1 MRMSDVVRMG
11 VLGVLYMATAKLGL
25 ALDAVQGFATAVWP
39 PTGIALA
46 ALVLYGTHLWPSIAV
61 GAFLVNWS
69 AGAPVLVAC
78 GMALGN
84 TLEALIGTVLLT
96 RVVRFRPT
104 LDRLRDVVGLLVW
117 AAGLSTLV
125 SATLGV
131 TSGWLGGGIP
141 AALYAKTWRTWWV
154 GDALGALVVAPFLFV
169 WSGHGRGM
177 LAPRRLPEA
186 LLLLGAIGVLSLAI
200 FGPLLDS
207 LLAPFPYLVFP
218 PLIWA
223 ALRLGPPGA
232 VTATTLVAASAIGG
246 TVQGWG
252 PFAEAT
258 LQESLYGLQAFM
270 GVVAVTMLVLVAV
283 VAERHQA
290 EEARLRFA
298 AMVASSEDAIIG
310 KTLEGIIT
318 SWNPGAERLY
328 GYTAAEVHGRSIA
341 LLIPQE
347 LPNELPQI
355 LARIRRG
362 ERLAP
367 YATVR
372 RRKDGTR
379 LTVSL
384 SVSPIVDPTGQLV
397 GAATIA
403 RDITAQTQAA
413 VALQQQRDWLDVTL
427 ASIGDAVI
435 AIDAQGRITLLN
447 PIAERLTG
455 WPAAEALGRPIEE
468 VFDLRPRDPHAQAD
482 HPVAHV
488 LREGVPLSVTAPT
501 VLRTRQGHEIIIADS
516 VAPIRSPG
524 GGLAGVV
531 LVFRDITADLQL
543 EDQLRQVH
551 HLQALG
557 TLAGGIAHDFNNV
570 LAAIVGYTELA
581 MLDLLPSSSPHTA
594 LHHAL
599 AAAQRAKDLV
609 QQILVFSR
617 QQPAGRAPLALA
629 SLLQEAVT
637 FLRASLPATIELHLQ
652 LPGTAGP
659 VFAEATQIHQV
670 VMNLCTNA
678 GYAMREAGGRLEL
691 HLDDVDVDTAAAAT
705 HPDLTPGPYVRLMVR
720 DTGPGMPPQVL
731 ARIFEPYF
739 TTKAVGEGSGMG
751 LAVVHGIV
759 ASHGGA
765 VMVESALGQGTT
777 CTVYL
782 PRLAQD
788 VAVPLAPAEVLLPRG
803 HERLLLVD
811 DEASVAAMGQ
821 RLLTRLGYEVVAYTS
836 SREALDAFRAAPD
849 RFDLLIT
856 DYTMPQMT
864 GEALARAVREIRPEL
879 PLILCTGFSETMT
892 ADHARVLGIDAYLMK
907 PWEIHVLAHTLRRV
921 LTHQSVPDRPPS
933 QEEAEGSGA
942 LG

>member
-1 MRMSDVVRMG
+1 MRTLDVVRMG
-11 VLGVLYMATAKLGL
+11 VLGVLYVATAKMGL
-25 ALDAVQGFATAVWP
+25 TLDAVQGFAAAVWP
-39 PTGIALA
+39 PTGIALV
-46 ALVLYGTHLWPSIAV
+46 ALVLYGVRLWPGIAAS
-61 GAFLVNWS
+61 AFLVNWW
-69 AGAPVLVAC
+69 AGAPVLVAG

-84 TLEALIGTVLLT
+84 TLEALLGTVLLT

-104 LDRLRDVVGLLVW
+104 LDRLRDVLGLLVW

-131 TSGWLGGGIP
+131 TSGWLGGVIP
-141 AALYAKTWRTWWV
+141 AALYAKAWRTWWL
-154 GDALGALVVAPFLFV
+154 GDALGALVVAPLLFV
-169 WSGHGRGM
+169 WSGHGGGTLPR
-177 LAPRRLPEA
+177 RRLPEA
-186 LLLLGAIGVLSLAI
+186 LLLLGAIGVLSLAV
-200 FGPLLDS
+200 FSALLDS
-207 LLAPFPYLVFP
+207 LLPPFPYLVFP

-232 VTATTLVAASAIGG
+232 VTAMALVAASAIWG

-252 PFAEAT
+252 PFAHAT
-258 LQESLYGLQAFM
+258 LQDSLYGLQVFM
-270 GVVAVTMLVLVAV
+270 SVVAVTMLVLAAV
-283 VAERHQA
+283 VAERQQA
-290 EEARLRFA
+290 EDARLRFA

-341 LLIPQE
+341 LLIPPE
-347 LPNELPQI
+347 LPDDLPQI

-362 ERLAP
+362 ERLAH
-367 YATVR
+367 YQTVR
-372 RRKDGTR
+372 IRKDGTR
-379 LTVSL
+379 LNISL

-403 RDITAQTQAA
+403 RDITEPTRAA
-413 VALQQQRDWLDVTL
+413 LALQQQRDWLDVTL

-435 AIDAQGRITLLN
+435 ATDAQGVITLLN

-455 WPAAEALGRPIEE
+455 WPAAEAWADRSRRSALCAPGTPARRPTIRWRTCCGRGSPS
-468 VFDLRPRDPHAQAD
+468 VSRRRPSCGRARA
-482 HPVAHV
+482 
-488 LREGVPLSVTAPT
+488 T
-501 VLRTRQGHEIIIADS
+501 
-516 VAPIRSPG
+516 RSPLPIVWRPSARG
-524 GGLAGVV
+524 SGSLAGVV
-531 LVFRDITADLQL
+531 LVFRDITAQVQL
-543 EDQLRQVH
+543 EEQLRQVH

-581 MLDLLPSSSPHTA
+581 ALDLPPSSPPHTA

-599 AAAQRAKDLV
+599 TAAQRAKDLV

-652 LPGTAGP
+652 LADTTGP
-659 VFAEATQIHQV
+659 VLADATQIHQV

-678 GYAMREAGGRLEL
+678 GYAMRETGGRLEL
-691 HLDDVDVDTAAAAT
+691 HLDGIEVDAAVAAT
-705 HPDLTPGPYVRLMVR
+705 HPDLTPGPYVRVTVR
-720 DTGPGMPPQVL
+720 DTGPGMAPEVL

-759 ASHGGA
+759 ASYGGA
-765 VMVESALGQGTT
+765 VTVQSAPGQGTT

-782 PRLAQD
+782 PRLAQE
-788 VAVPLAPAEVLLPRG
+788 VAVPPAPAQVALPRG
-803 HERLLLVD
+803 QERILLVD
-811 DEASVAAMGQ
+811 DEASVAAIGQ
-821 RLLTRLGYEVVAYTS
+821 RLLTRLGYAVVAYTS
-836 SREALDAFRAAPD
+836 SQEALEAFRAAPE

-864 GEALARAVREIRPEL
+864 GEALARAVRQIRPDL
-879 PLILCTGFSETMT
+879 PIILCTGFSETMT
-892 ADHARVLGIDAYLMK
+892 AEHARVLGIDAYLMK
-907 PWEIHVLAHTLRRV
+907 PWEIHVLAQTLRRV
-921 LTHQSVPDRPPS
+921 FTHGPVTK
-933 QEEAEGSGA
+933 AC
-942 LG
+942 